1 MCVCVC
7 GWVCIW
13 MVKIRRGCPFRS
25 NPQDKWVIPL
35 CPTVLQY
42 AKIASIWHGHVASG
56 LFLIRG
62 QLDIDVLVGWFP
74 RTPFAPCGFPRTGCN
89 APGRV
94 LFGCFVRLPQ
104 RINLQLYGINKCRGE
119 VMISS
124 SSLPLCSRPSREI
137 LPSSFAALNG
147 GWSCWC

>member
-1 MCVCVC
+1 MSLPIKSAGQMGYSSVPHCAAICQNSQHLTWPRSKRAIPYSRATGYRC
-7 GWVCIW
+7 P
-13 MVKIRRGCPFRS
+13 RRVVSPHSVRPVRF
-25 NPQDKWVIPL
+25 PL
-35 CPTVLQY
+35 
-42 AKIASIWHGHVASG
+42 
-56 LFLIRG
+56 
-62 QLDIDVLVGWFP
+62 
-74 RTPFAPCGFPRTGCN
+74 RTGCN